1 MDKSK
6 PNVSMP
12 ISTNRRIMKKAL
24 AIALVGI
31 SLAGCGTKT
40 IVVAPSTTEQVTTTT
55 ADAVSRED
63 TFFQNVMNN
72 YPTLVAN
79 QGRAWVI
86 DFGHTLCSEIDGGMT
101 FGQLARMG
109 ASANI
114 DLEMLGYITG
124 EAIRNLCPRNQ
135 WFIDTAS
142 SANA

>member
-1 MDKSK
+1 
-6 PNVSMP
+6 
-12 ISTNRRIMKKAL
+12 MKKAL

-40 IVVAPSTTEQVTTTT
+40 IIVEATTTT
-55 ADAVSRED
+55 VPVTQPPVSNED

-101 FGQLARMG
+101 FGQLAQMG
-109 ASANI
+109 SSANV

>member
-1 MDKSK
+1 
-6 PNVSMP
+6 
-12 ISTNRRIMKKAL
+12 MKKAI
-24 AIALVGI
+24 AIALIGV
-31 SLAGCGTKT
+31 SLAGCGTRTVVVEKT
-40 IVVAPSTTEQVTTTT
+40 TPPTTQPPVTQPPIS
-55 ADAVSRED
+55 ADD
-63 TFFQNVMNN
+63 TFFQHVMNN

-79 QGRAWVI
+79 QGRAWVL
-86 DFGHTLCSEIDGGMT
+86 DFGYTLCSEIDGGMT

-109 ASANI
+109 SSADV